1 MGNFVTGTRLTATH
15 LGTLAGCRAM
25 ARHFHATPQARA
37 SGGRPSCR
45 SHRLVR
51 TQIPLPKSPFEVT
64 AVDAGTSWAWRGDIL
79 WLTLNF
85 NHVVEP
91 EGDGTRITFDLNLN
105 GRGEFAYAV
114 TLRGF
119 SKNLKDPKSWAYPY
133 VVSRRYYH
141 MPLEYRRETT

>member
-1 MGNFVTGTRLTATH
+1 VGNFVTGTRLTATH

-45 SHRLVR
+45 SHRLVH

-79 WLTLNF
+79 WLTLDF

-105 GRGEFAYAV
+105 GRGAALV
-114 TLRGF
+114 
-119 SKNLKDPKSWAYPY
+119 
-133 VVSRRYYH
+133 RRLGRILYGRQ
-141 MPLEYRRETT
+141 MRRALDLLVEQAERDS